1 MESTQN
7 SEALNTEAGRH
18 VTPILVSVYTTS
30 GAYPRHGHEK
40 VKPTETV
47 ADFLGEAAKALH
59 LTDTAGWVATVD
71 GREIDASRSFADNH
85 LVATVKIHWGPREG
99 GGGR

>member
-1 MESTQN
+1 MESTTN
-7 SEALNTEAGRH
+7 PEALQAEVGRH
-18 VTPILVSVYTTS
+18 VAPVLVSVYTTS

-40 VKPTETV
+40 VKPTEIV
-47 ADFLGEAAKALH
+47 ADFLREAAKALH
-59 LTDTAGWVATVD
+59 LTDTSGWVATVD

-85 LVATVKIHWGPREG
+85 LAGMVKIHWGPREG